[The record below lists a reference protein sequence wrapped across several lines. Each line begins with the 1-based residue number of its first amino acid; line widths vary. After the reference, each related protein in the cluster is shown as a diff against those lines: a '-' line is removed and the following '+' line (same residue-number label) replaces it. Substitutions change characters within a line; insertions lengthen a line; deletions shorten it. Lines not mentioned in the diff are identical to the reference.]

1 LLGLTLSIFSVY
13 YANIP
18 SLLAYELKWAFL
30 TIESKWTLT
39 KINVNLNSL
48 DNTLVAHLI
57 MRCQLGAKV
66 KAMTIWT

>member
-1 LLGLTLSIFSVY
+1 
-13 YANIP
+13 
-18 SLLAYELKWAFL
+18 L
-30 TIESKWTLT
+30 TIELKWTLT

-66 KAMTIWT
+66 KAMTIWTWHLLLWSFIM